1 MVLLCNLATGSWQP
15 RRLAGSSPRRYN
27 VFHGM
32 SRLFISV
39 ERLDNWTIEGRASLE
54 GDRMTLT
61 ELNRSFAM
69 KPAVHFLRSAGTDG
83 DPYDLVGRV
92 KSKEALDEM
101 GADCFEKS
109 VIYKDPASDVIE
121 GFLGEPLPP

>member
-1 MVLLCNLATGSWQP
+1 
-15 RRLAGSSPRRYN
+15 
-27 VFHGM
+27 M

-39 ERLDNWTIEGRASLE
+39 ERLDNWTAEGRASLE

-69 KPAVHFLRSAGTDG
+69 KPAVHFLRVAGVDS
-83 DPYDLVGRV
+83 DPNDLVGRV
-92 KSKEALDEM
+92 KSKEVLDEM

-109 VIYKDPASDVIE
+109 VIYKDTAYDVID
-121 GFLGEPLPP
+121 GFIGEPLLP